1 LVRGKL
7 KEGGGKQKTHSFWRD
22 PWIGGESLHK
32 LFDRLYDLSVDKE
45 KMVSNLIVE
54 EEGVNKIKWRW
65 RMKLFQWEEELL
77 EVCNGMVLGVERK
90 EVEEDKWLWGD
101 DCYTVT
107 NAYSYLIER
116 HDDLPI

>member
-1 LVRGKL
+1 
-7 KEGGGKQKTHSFWRD
+7 
-22 PWIGGESLHK
+22 
-32 LFDRLYDLSVDKE
+32 
-45 KMVSNLIVE
+45 
-54 EEGVNKIKWRW
+54 
-65 RMKLFQWEEELL
+65 
-77 EVCNGMVLGVERK
+77 MVLGVERK